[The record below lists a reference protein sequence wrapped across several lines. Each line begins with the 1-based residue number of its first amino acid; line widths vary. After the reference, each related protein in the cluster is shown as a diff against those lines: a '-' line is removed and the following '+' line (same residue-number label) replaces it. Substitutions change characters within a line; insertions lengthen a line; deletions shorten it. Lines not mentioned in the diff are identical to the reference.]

1 MKKLKNKMFWVIFS
15 ILTIFLASI
24 LCIFNY
30 QDYVHE
36 KKEIEN
42 NLMRAQE
49 TRDEQ
54 FRPDNKPEKMEN
66 QNNEED
72 RIPIFMDIIAY
83 TVIYNENNEIVDI
96 INHTQK
102 NISEDQIKK
111 TAENI
116 LKQNNKINTKVGN
129 LYFDDYSYSF
139 KGQNVLTII
148 DNQMAQKK
156 LINLLRTSIIIFVF
170 LEIAILILSLKI
182 TGWIIKPVIKT
193 FNMQKQFIADA
204 SHELK
209 TPVAVIMANADALEK
224 EPNEVKW
231 LNNIKSESERMN
243 ELISDLLDLAK
254 LENGNNKE
262 IYNEEDLSK
271 IVEKTLLTFES
282 LIYEDNIKLKYDIQ
296 KDIKIKCNSGQI
308 KQLVAILIDNAIQHT
323 EKNGEIK
330 VSLEKKKGYIQ
341 LKVSN
346 KGKEIPKEMQ
356 EKIFERFYRVDEA
369 RTRDTNRYGLGLAI
383 AKNIVNNHNGK
394 ISVQCENGYTTFNVH
409 LSFKV

>member
-1 MKKLKNKMFWVIFS
+1 M
-15 ILTIFLASI
+15 
-24 LCIFNY
+24 
-30 QDYVHE
+30 E
-36 KKEIEN
+36 
-42 NLMRAQE
+42 
-49 TRDEQ
+49 
-54 FRPDNKPEKMEN
+54 FRNPQN

-72 RIPIFMDIIAY
+72 KIPIFMDIIAY

-231 LNNIKSESERMN
+231 LNNIES
-243 ELISDLLDLAK
+243 
-254 LENGNNKE
+254 
-262 IYNEEDLSK
+262 
-271 IVEKTLLTFES
+271 
-282 LIYEDNIKLKYDIQ
+282 
-296 KDIKIKCNSGQI
+296 
-308 KQLVAILIDNAIQHT
+308 
-323 EKNGEIK
+323 
-330 VSLEKKKGYIQ
+330 
-341 LKVSN
+341 
-346 KGKEIPKEMQ
+346 
-356 EKIFERFYRVDEA
+356 
-369 RTRDTNRYGLGLAI
+369 
-383 AKNIVNNHNGK
+383 
-394 ISVQCENGYTTFNVH
+394 
-409 LSFKV
+409 

>member
-1 MKKLKNKMFWVIFS
+1 MKKLKNKTFWVIFS

-72 RIPIFMDIIAY
+72 KIPIFMDIIVY

-330 VSLEKKKGYIQ
+330 VSLEKKKSYIQ

>member
-72 RIPIFMDIIAY
+72 KIPIFMDIIAY